1 MARQGQDR
9 WSGATDAK
17 LVGIDIL
24 DAILRGA
31 THRMTSSE
39 PGDRG
44 APVIAMTA
52 ARLRRRISMP
62 RGGRDPR
69 GMAALAA
76 RGWQERF
83 ALRRGTIARAYI
95 RGTGIEIGALNKP
108 LRVPRGAR
116 VTYVDRLPVDQLRQH
131 YPDIPPGSFVPV
143 DIVDDG
149 ERLPTIASSSQD
161 FVIANHF
168 LEHCQDPIGT
178 LGHLLRVVRPGGVLY
193 IAVPDKRFTFDSERR
208 VTPLGHLIADHEH
221 GPERS
226 LRDHLD
232 EWARLVDRVP
242 AERVAAWTD
251 QLQRIGYS
259 IHYHVWSPPELLELV
274 VWLGRDG
281 ALPFTPEL
289 FLQRKEEMILI
300 LRKT

>member
-1 MARQGQDR
+1 MIGSE
-9 WSGATDAK
+9 SGT
-17 LVGIDIL
+17 
-24 DAILRGA
+24 RGA
-31 THRMTSSE
+31 STIATVVARVRRLLPL
-39 PGDRG
+39 PGGSGNPSRL
-44 APVIAMTA
+44 
-52 ARLRRRISMP
+52 ARL
-62 RGGRDPR
+62 
-69 GMAALAA
+69 AAK
-76 RGWQERF
+76 GWQERF
-83 ALRRGTIARAYI
+83 ALRRATIARAYI
-95 RGTGIEIGALNKP
+95 HGSGIEIGALNKP
-108 LRVPRGAR
+108 LRVPRGTR
-116 VTYVDRLPVDQLRQH
+116 VTYVDRLPVAQLQQH

-149 ERLPTIASSSQD
+149 ERLPTIPSSSQD

-193 IAVPDKRFTFDSERR
+193 VAVPDKRLTFDRDR
-208 VTPLGHLIADHEH
+208 PMTPLSHLISNHEQE
-221 GPERS
+221 PERS
-226 LRDHLD
+226 LRDHLE

-242 AERVAAWTD
+242 TERVAAWADELHRT
-251 QLQRIGYS
+251 GYS

-274 VWLGRDG
+274 IWSGRDG